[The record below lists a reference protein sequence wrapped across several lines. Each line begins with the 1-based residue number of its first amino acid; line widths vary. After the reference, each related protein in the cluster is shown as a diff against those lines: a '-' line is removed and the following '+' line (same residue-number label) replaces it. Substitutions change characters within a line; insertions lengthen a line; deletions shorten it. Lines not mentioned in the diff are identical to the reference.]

1 MKHLAL
7 WAGPLEPGESVELV
21 QARKSGGIAVI
32 ATLEGWATPDELT
45 ARAMTLAQSDADAMG
60 GRMRYYLRAGERR
73 SKAFH
78 REGADEVERVA
89 QVDLRDLNA
98 SLFKF
103 LQQLS
108 GQVITLTKRTA
119 EGDQETIKQLR
130 KRVENADKLHL
141 KTVELVESLMNAQ
154 HERDLATKREERKEK
169 IIEKGGAQLLQFM
182 PSVFRK
188 FIGKAASKPEPE
200 SLPAFQQ
207 LKAIVDNLK
216 PHELMAIQAAIPDKA
231 AAIFDVFKDFAPDD
245 PEDEDDEEEDD
256 TAPKDKPNG
265 KAPGIAVVD

>member
-32 ATLEGWATPDELT
+32 ATLEGWTTPDELT
-45 ARAMTLAQSDADAMG
+45 ARAMALAQSDADAMG

-78 REGADEVERVA
+78 REGAEEVERVA

-188 FIGKAASKPEPE
+188 FLGKGAAKPDPE

-216 PHELMAIQAAIPDKA
+216 PNELLAIQAAIPDKA
-231 AAIFDVFKDFAPDD
+231 AAIFDVFKDFAPED
-245 PEDEDDEEEDD
+245 PDEDENDEGDDER
-256 TAPKDKPNG
+256 APEDKPNG
-265 KAPGIAVVD
+265 KAGINVIY